1 MFTGI
6 VEETGRVEEIERD
19 DDGVRTRIGA
29 SFVPNRGAS
38 VAVNG
43 ACLTVEDADDD
54 DFEVFLA
61 DETLRKTW
69 LDELTEGDAV
79 NLERAMP
86 ADGRFDGHIVQGH
99 VDTTTRVV
107 ETRRVGEDW
116 EYVFEVPEDYGRYV
130 VGKGSVTL
138 DGVSL
143 TVAELD
149 DEAGEFTVAVIPE
162 TWRVTNFSEKEAGDT
177 VNFEADI
184 VAKYVESTLGENV
197 GRVVG
202 SEGQ

>member
-6 VEETGRVEEIERD
+6 VKETGRVEEIERD

-54 DFEVFLA
+54 GFEVFLA

-116 EYVFEVPEDYGRYV
+116 EYVFEVPEGYGRYV

-149 DEAGEFTVAVIPE
+149 DEAGEFTVAVVPE
-162 TWRVTNFSEKEAGDT
+162 TWRVTNFSEKEAGDP

>member
-6 VEETGRVEEIERD
+6 VEETGRVESIERGEG
-19 DDGVRTRIGA
+19 GVRTRIGA
-29 SFVPNRGAS
+29 SFVPDRGAS

-43 ACLTVEDADDD
+43 ACLTAEEADEDG
-54 DFEVFLA
+54 FEVFVA
-61 DETLRKTW
+61 EETLRKTW
-69 LDELTEGDAV
+69 LGELGEGDAV

-116 EYVFEVPEDYGRYV
+116 EYVFEVPEGFERYV

-149 DEAGEFTVAVIPE
+149 EEAREFTVAVVPE
-162 TWRVTNFSEKEAGDT
+162 TRRVTNFSEKSAGDP

-184 VAKYVESTLGENV
+184 VAKYVESTVGERDGASV
-197 GRVVG
+197 GT
-202 SEGQ
+202 EGQ